1 MTTSICISAIQQ
13 PWIFIEALENGSV
26 GEFSNRTV
34 QAPPVEPGV
43 IVRLSEFN
51 LTDQANMPLFDHT
64 ADAPNQVLAQMMRLS
79 FPAPQGLDGN
89 IPSPK

>member
-1 MTTSICISAIQQ
+1 MTIAVSGLKHMNCSI
-13 PWIFIEALENGSV
+13 EVLTDG
-26 GEFSNRTV
+26 FSQLLYRTV
-34 QAPPVEPGV
+34 EDQTVGV
-43 IVRLSEFN
+43 VSRLSEFN

-64 ADAPNQVLAQMMRLS
+64 ADAPNRVLAQMMRLS